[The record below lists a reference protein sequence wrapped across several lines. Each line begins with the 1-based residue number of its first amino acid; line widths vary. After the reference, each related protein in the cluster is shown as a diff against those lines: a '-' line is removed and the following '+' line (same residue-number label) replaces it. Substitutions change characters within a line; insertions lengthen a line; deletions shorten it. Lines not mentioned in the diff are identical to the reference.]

1 MARPLVAEISHSALV
16 QNFSVVRQHVP
27 FARIWAVIKANAYGH
42 GALRVARVLEK
53 TDGFALLEMAT
64 AIALR
69 EDHERRP
76 ILLLEGVFSEEEW
89 KLCAKYDLQA
99 VVHNHQQVQWLER
112 VRLAQPVTV
121 HVKLNTGMQRLGFR
135 PNEAAALHLRLQGHK
150 NVVNVHWLT
159 HFANADE
166 EETVSDDDGSENP
179 RLPVSLTQ
187 QMSRF
192 ETALIGLPG
201 NRSLANSAAI
211 LRHPQTH
218 ADWVRPGIMLYG
230 ATPFAK
236 RSAQACELRAVM
248 TLRSEIISVQH
259 LQPGDAVGYGSRFRA
274 ERPMQIGVVACGYA
288 DGYPRH
294 APDGTPVAVEGI
306 PSRLV
311 GRVSMDMLMV
321 DLSPIPYPSV
331 GMPVELW
338 GVQVPID
345 EVAQAVGTVGYELM
359 CAVAPRVPVV
369 DVD

>member
-1 MARPLVAEISHSALV
+1 MARPLVAEISHSALL

-27 FARIWAVIKANAYGH
+27 FARIWAVIKADAYGH
-42 GALRVARVLEK
+42 GALRVARALEK
-53 TDGFALLEMAT
+53 ADGFALLEMET
-64 AIALR
+64 AIDLR

-76 ILLLEGVFSEEEW
+76 VLLLEGVFSEEEW

-112 VRLAQPVTV
+112 VKLAQPVTV

-150 NVVNVHWLT
+150 NVANVHWLT

-166 EETVSDDDGSENP
+166 EETVSDDDTSEST

-187 QMSRF
+187 QIGRF
-192 ETALIGLPG
+192 ETALTGLPG

-294 APDGTPVAVEGI
+294 APDGTPVSVDGI
-306 PSRLV
+306 PSKLV

-321 DLSPIPYPSV
+321 DLSPIPNPSV

-345 EVAQAVGTVGYELM
+345 EVAQAAGTVGYELM